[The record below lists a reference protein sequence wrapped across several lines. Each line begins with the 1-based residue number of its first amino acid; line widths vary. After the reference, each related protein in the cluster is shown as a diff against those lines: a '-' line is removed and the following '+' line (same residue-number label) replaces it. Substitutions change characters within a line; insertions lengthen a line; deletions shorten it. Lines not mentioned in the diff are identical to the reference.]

1 MAVEPHASV
10 APVEAPAANE
20 GSYVDWPAIFG
31 GGVAAAA
38 ISLVLMTFGSA
49 IGLTLTDPLGGDGAS
64 LFWLAIAIAIWV
76 VWVQVSS
83 FMIGGY
89 LTGRMRRRHFDSN
102 EHEVDVRDGIHGLL
116 VWATGLVISAIL
128 AFGGIGFLAQGAGQ
142 ATGAAIGAA
151 TNGDSEGANLFDYT
165 IDMLF
170 RTTQPNAEN
179 AEAAR
184 MEATRILVGGVTGE
198 GVSED
203 DRTYLASVV
212 ANRTEL
218 NQEQAQ
224 ARVDDVIARA
234 EAVQTEIA
242 EAAEQARRIAILVA
256 FLTAASLAVSAA
268 GAYFAAGMGG
278 SHRDKHTIVAFF
290 NRPVR

>member
-1 MAVEPHASV
+1 MAVEPQAGV
-10 APVEAPAANE
+10 APDQGPVANE
-20 GSYVDWPAIFG
+20 GSYVDWPAILG
-31 GGVAAAA
+31 GAVAAAA

-49 IGLTLTDPLGGDGAS
+49 IGLTLTDPLGGEGVS
-64 LFWLAIAIAIWV
+64 LFWMAIAVAIWV

-116 VWATGLVISAIL
+116 VWATGLVISAVL
-128 AFGGIGFLAQGAGQ
+128 AFGGIGFLAQGLGQ

-151 TNGDSEGANLFDYT
+151 ANGEGDGASPFDYT
-165 IDMLF
+165 IDLLF
-170 RTTQPNAEN
+170 RTPQPGAEN
-179 AEAAR
+179 PEAAR
-184 MEATRILVGGVTGE
+184 MEAARILVGGITGD

-203 DRTYLASVV
+203 DRAYLASVV
-212 ANRTEL
+212 ASRTDL

-224 ARVDDVIARA
+224 ARVDEVIARA
-234 EAVQTEIA
+234 QTVQADIV

-278 SHRDKHTIVAFF
+278 THRDKHTIVAFF
-290 NRPVR
+290 NRRVR

>member
-1 MAVEPHASV
+1 MAVEPHGGV
-10 APVEAPAANE
+10 APNEAPTANE
-20 GSYVDWPAIFG
+20 GSYVDWPAILG
-31 GGVAAAA
+31 GAVAAAA

-49 IGLTLTDPLGGDGAS
+49 IGFTLTDPLGGDGVP

-76 VWVQVSS
+76 VWVQVSA
-83 FMIGGY
+83 FMVGGY

-128 AFGGIGFLAQGAGQ
+128 AFGGIGFLAQGVGQ

-151 TNGDSEGANLFDYT
+151 VNGNGEGTNPFDYT

-184 MEATRILVGGVTGE
+184 MEATRILVGGITGD
-198 GVSED
+198 GVSND
-203 DRTYLASVV
+203 DRAYLASVV

-218 NQEQAQ
+218 NQEQAE
-224 ARVDDVIARA
+224 ARVDDVIAQA
-234 EAVQTEIA
+234 ETVQADILD
-242 EAAEQARRIAILVA
+242 AAEQARRIAILVA

-278 SHRDKHTIVAFF
+278 SHRDKHMIVPFF
-290 NRPVR
+290 NRPMR